1 LRKLLLIPLLLAL
14 VSAMILGA
22 CAAPAPEPAP
32 TPTPA
37 PTPAPPP
44 APAPPAPEKPIE
56 LIYQA
61 EHPRPQVVTQQAI
74 LPYVQA
80 LEEKSGGRLKIT
92 YYDKG
97 GVVDAKGLMDGIASN
112 TLQMG
117 TVVCVLEPGRYPLTE
132 VVSMP
137 FVAPSST
144 IASLVSWHLAEKFD
158 AWEAQFPDEVKL
170 LCHFVSAAF
179 QIHMVDEPVLAVDDL
194 KGKKMMTLN
203 VGGVEVL
210 KKAGAIPQHIHMHD
224 AYEGLEKGMAEGILC
239 PLAPLVPMKVS
250 EVVKHHTIINLNY
263 DMFAVPINRSVF
275 ESMPADLQQL
285 IVSESGAKLAK
296 AAGKALDEGAIH
308 DCGIMVEEGATF
320 YELPEAEMNKFVE
333 MVMPLRADWVSEME
347 AKGLPAQ
354 AVLDE
359 ALSYSD
365 QLVAEGEFVPQYPI
379 SK

>member
-1 LRKLLLIPLLLAL
+1 LRKLLLLPLLLVL
-14 VSAMILGA
+14 MGAMILGA
-22 CAAPAPEPAP
+22 CAAPEPEPAP
-32 TPTPA
+32 APAPTPA
-37 PTPAPPP
+37 PTPAPP
-44 APAPPAPEKPIE
+44 APEEPIE

-61 EHPRPQVVTQQAI
+61 EHPRPQVLTQQAI

-117 TVVCVLEPGRYPLTE
+117 TVVCPLEPGRYPLTE

-144 IASLVSWHLAEKFD
+144 IASLVSWHLAEKFNE
-158 AWEAQFPDEVKL
+158 WEAQFPGEVKMI
-170 LCHFVSAAF
+170 CHFVSAAF

-194 KGKKMMTLN
+194 KGKKMMTPN
-203 VGGVEVL
+203 IGGVEVL
-210 KKAGAIPQHIHMHD
+210 KKAGAIPQHIYMHD

-250 EVVKHHTIINLNY
+250 EVVKHHTIINMNY
-263 DMFAVPINRSVF
+263 DMFALPINRSVF

-285 IVSESGAKLAK
+285 IISESGAKLAK
-296 AAGKALDEGAIH
+296 AAGMALDEGAVH
-308 DCGIMVEEGATF
+308 DCGIMVEGGATF
-320 YELPEAEMNKFVE
+320 YELPEAEMSKFVE
-333 MVMPLRADWVSEME
+333 MVMPIREAWVSDME

-365 QLVAEGEFVPQYPI
+365 QLVAEGEYVPQYPI